1 MYLPRRKELVA
12 VVEHRLSPTLSWLQ
26 GKHADDVAEGLW
38 RIRDKLYDLTD
49 FAQRHPG
56 GSFWI
61 EQTKGTDITEP
72 FESHHIEEHASRML
86 SKFEVR
92 VASSP
97 RNYQFTLEENGFYMT
112 LKRRVRKKLQSLHY
126 RPSRKTDVRE
136 RAITIV
142 QMCTTSVSYSLFAL
156 LPLATSQWH
165 LGRSLSLQL
174 GSYRAGLADL
184 TRLCRS
190 RAVLVGH
197 LLAQLLP
204 PAGQLAHV

>member
-1 MYLPRRKELVA
+1 MPPNAELEAWRVSGISRTYPTYRRRFPITEERCVSATTKRVQLR
-12 VVEHRLSPTLSWLQ
+12 HSRTLSWLQ
-26 GKHADDVAEGLW
+26 GKHADDAAEGLW

-92 VASSP
+92 EASSP

-136 RAITIV
+136 TFYKCVYI
-142 QMCTTSVSYSLFAL
+142 
-156 LPLATSQWH
+156 
-165 LGRSLSLQL
+165 
-174 GSYRAGLADL
+174 
-184 TRLCRS
+184 
-190 RAVLVGH
+190 
-197 LLAQLLP
+197 
-204 PAGQLAHV
+204 